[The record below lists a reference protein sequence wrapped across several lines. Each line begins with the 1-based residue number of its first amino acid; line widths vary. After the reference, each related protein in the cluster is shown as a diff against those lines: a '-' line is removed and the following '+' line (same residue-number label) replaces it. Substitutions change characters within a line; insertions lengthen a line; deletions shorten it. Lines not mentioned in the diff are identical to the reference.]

1 MTEFIKR
8 YSKTEVIEIA
18 MHAYTQGV
26 EQGLEI
32 DFPTP
37 ADSENFLKY
46 IREYIEKEYK

>member
-1 MTEFIKR
+1 MNQ

-26 EQGLEI
+26 EQGLEV

-46 IREYIEKEYK
+46 IREYIEKEYE